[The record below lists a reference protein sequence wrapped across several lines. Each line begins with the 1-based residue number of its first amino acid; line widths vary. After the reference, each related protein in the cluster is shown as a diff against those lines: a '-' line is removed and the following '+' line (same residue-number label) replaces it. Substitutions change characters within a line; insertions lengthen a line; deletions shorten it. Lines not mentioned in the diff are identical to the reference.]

1 MTFSDDLYCFSNL
14 EEHFH
19 DNWFGRKVT
28 RKQPVT
34 LRKPS
39 HSYMDEKIKH
49 FGEPQP
55 NPNAEWVLGLDGK
68 YTVDNSTF
76 YLNGED
82 GVYDIYPNFEPTEI
96 TDGQF
101 YQYHDVNPGYD
112 FYPNKY
118 NMTYSYDNDV
128 FNYDEDIKRVS
139 EFSEIYKYRTRSVG
153 SNVQFRDRLM
163 EINGRPRPVFK
174 ENVDELK
181 SDRSIDEEDK
191 ATYNT
196 TTVDVRARRPLKNKK
211 VRRKTSYRDN
221 LEPDKQNA
229 RSQNRMEKYEEIILE
244 SSRNHKHMEIN
255 SGNET
260 DFSGNLSH
268 TETDL
273 SIEGDYDQNS
283 LSRKKGRFKQ
293 RRQNFSSASSL
304 NDSPS
309 QMTDLYIITS
319 DQSMK
324 SQDRENNYISDI
336 SAEELSVESENN
348 YSKKESLRSKS
359 MSRPAYEQEIVPKQ
373 IEDNH
378 AYQDDAYHSMDD
390 VLSSEV

>member
-1 MTFSDDLYCFSNL
+1 
-14 EEHFH
+14 
-19 DNWFGRKVT
+19 
-28 RKQPVT
+28 
-34 LRKPS
+34 
-39 HSYMDEKIKH
+39 MDEKIKH

-55 NPNAEWVLGLDGK
+55 NPNTEWVLGPDGK

-96 TDGQF
+96 ADDQF
-101 YQYHDVNPGYD
+101 YQYYDVNPGYD
-112 FYPNKY
+112 FYPSKY
-118 NMTYSYDNDV
+118 TMTNSYDNDV
-128 FNYDEDIKRVS
+128 FNYDEDVKRVS
-139 EFSEIYKYRTRSVG
+139 ELSEIYKYRTRSAG

-174 ENVDELK
+174 ENLGELK

-196 TTVDVRARRPLKNKK
+196 TTVDVRARRPQKNKK
-211 VRRKTSYRDN
+211 VRRKTTYSDN
-221 LEPDKQNA
+221 LEPDKQRA
-229 RSQNRMEKYEEIILE
+229 RNQKRMEKYEEIILE
-244 SSRNHKHMEIN
+244 NKRNHKNTEIN

-268 TETDL
+268 TEIDL
-273 SIEGDYDQNS
+273 NIEGGYDQNS

-293 RRQNFSSASSL
+293 RRQKFASGISL

-309 QMTDLYIITS
+309 QMTALYIITS

-324 SQDRENNYISDI
+324 NQDQENNYISDI
-336 SAEELSVESENN
+336 SAEELSVELENG
-348 YSKKESLRSKS
+348 YKKKESLRSKS
-359 MSRPAYEQEIVPKQ
+359 ISRPAHEQEIVPKQ
-373 IEDNH
+373 IDDNH
-378 AYQDDAYHSMDD
+378 SYQDDAYHSMDD
-390 VLSSEV
+390 VLSAEV